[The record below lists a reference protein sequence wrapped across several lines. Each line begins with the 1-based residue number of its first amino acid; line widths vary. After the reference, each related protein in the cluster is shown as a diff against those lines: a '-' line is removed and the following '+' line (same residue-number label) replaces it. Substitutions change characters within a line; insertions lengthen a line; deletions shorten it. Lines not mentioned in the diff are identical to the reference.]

1 MYCQGTQLGRN
12 LSMCYFSKRFFC
24 TELFP
29 NNLYRECITFESQ
42 EMGGGGV
49 VRPPPPSLYYM
60 YTHAKGKSQN
70 LSQPACRLS
79 HVSVRNPLSR
89 LNVSTQLSPPK
100 TADWRQSA
108 QLVITPSH
116 VFMIGRLLLL
126 HIKLTY
132 SG

>member
-1 MYCQGTQLGRN
+1 MKFASQNKHILRKGR
-12 LSMCYFSKRFFC
+12 
-24 TELFP
+24 E
-29 NNLYRECITFESQ
+29 
-42 EMGGGGV
+42 GGV
-49 VRPPPPSLYYM
+49 VRDPPPPLSLYY
-60 YTHAKGKSQN
+60 THARGNVQI
-70 LSQPACRLS
+70 CRSLPVVIS
-79 HVSVRNPLSR
+79 RVSVRNPLSR
-89 LNVSTQLSPPK
+89 LYVSTQLSPPK